1 MNALRKT
8 AAGGHI
14 DMTTGSIMSKVL
26 LFALPMV
33 IGDIL
38 QQLYTTVDTLVISKY
53 CDYTSLAAVGTSAQP
68 VEVVLCLF
76 LGIGKGVSI
85 LVSQYEGADEHK
97 KIQDVCRAAV
107 SFVYLC
113 GIPVGL
119 IGILCTP
126 NILRFMG
133 VPADTW
139 DAAVAYTRIVFCGTL
154 GNIGYNMNAGILRGM
169 GDSRASLWFLVVSC
183 VSNIVM
189 DLAFVAGFGM
199 DAGGVALATS
209 IAMYISWL
217 ISVVYIKLKY
227 PELDFTFLPRRF
239 SGEEMKRVAAIGIP
253 VGLNNSLY
261 SFGHLAMQTFVNA
274 QGSIF
279 MAGASVSGRITSLT
293 SVGVN
298 ALSSAATTYSG
309 QNYGAQKYDRLRQ
322 GYLRIPLVSGAVT
335 LTFGL
340 VLLMLRMPILRLFN
354 QDPQV
359 LLYAER
365 YVVVHLL
372 SHWIFAIFNAIVCFV
387 NGVGKVRNTMVVSL
401 LMLWAVRIPA
411 AYLIHRFFDGTY
423 VMVSVPISFCF
434 GLVCMVGYCLFSP
447 SWKSLIQKTAADEAE
462 MSYDGIKR
470 EARHELW
477 NHRIWRHRQNARAGH

>member
-1 MNALRKT
+1 
-8 AAGGHI
+8 
-14 DMTTGSIMSKVL
+14 MTTGPIMRKVL
-26 LFALPMV
+26 LFAIPMV
-33 IGDIL
+33 IGDVL
-38 QQLYTTVDTLVISKY
+38 QQLYTTVDTLVISKN
-53 CDYTSLAAVGTSAQP
+53 CDYTALAAVGTSAQP

-97 KIQDVCRAAV
+97 KVQDVCRAAV

-119 IGILCTP
+119 FGILCTP
-126 NILRFMG
+126 WILRFMG

-139 DAAVAYTRIVFCGTL
+139 DAAVAYTRIVFCGAL

-169 GDSRASLWFLVVSC
+169 GDSAASLWFLAASC
-183 VSNIVM
+183 IANIAL
-189 DLAFVAGFGM
+189 DIAFVVGLGM

-209 IAMYISWL
+209 IAMYLSWI

-227 PELDFTFLPRRF
+227 PELEFPLLPVRF
-239 SGEEMKRVAAIGIP
+239 SGEEMKRVVTMGIP
-253 VGLNNSLY
+253 IGLNSSLY

-274 QGSIF
+274 QGSVF
-279 MAGASVSGRITSLT
+279 MAGASVSGRINSLT
-293 SVGVN
+293 SVAVT

-322 GYLRIPLVSGAVT
+322 GYRLIPLVSGAVT

-340 VLLMLRMPILRLFN
+340 ALLLVRGPILLFFD

-359 LLYAER
+359 LLYADR

-372 SHWIFAIFNAIVCFV
+372 SHWIFAIFNALVSFV
-387 NGVGKVRNTMVVSL
+387 NGVGKVRSTMVVSL

-411 AYLIHRFFDGTY
+411 AYLIHRYFDGTY
-423 VMVSVPISFCF
+423 IMLSVPVSFCF
-434 GLVCMVGYCLFSP
+434 GLLCMAGYCLLSP
-447 SWKSLIQKTAADEAE
+447 AWRELLRKPEAAE
-462 MSYDGIKR
+462 GGV
-470 EARHELW
+470 
-477 NHRIWRHRQNARAGH
+477 NRAGAHLA

>member
-1 MNALRKT
+1 MDTLKKT
-8 AAGGHI
+8 AVGKHL
-14 DMTTGSIMSKVL
+14 DMTTGPIMRKVL
-26 LFALPMV
+26 LFAIPMV

-53 CDYTSLAAVGTSAQP
+53 CDYTALAAVGTSTQP

-97 KIQDVCRAAV
+97 RIQDVCRAAV
-107 SFVYLC
+107 TFVYLC

-126 NILRFMG
+126 WILRIMG

-139 DAAVAYTRIVFCGTL
+139 DAAVTYTRIVFCGTL

-169 GDSRASLWFLVVSC
+169 GDSKASLWFLVVSC
-183 VSNIVM
+183 ISNIVL
-189 DLAFVAGFGM
+189 DLAFVTGFGM

-217 ISVVYIKLKY
+217 ISVVYIRKKY
-227 PELDFTFLPRRF
+227 PELDFTFLPKHF
-239 SGEEMKRVAAIGIP
+239 SGEEMKRVVGIGIP
-253 VGLNNSLY
+253 IGLNTSLY
-261 SFGHLAMQTFVNA
+261 SFGHMAMQTFVNA
-274 QGSIF
+274 QGSVF
-279 MAGASVSGRITSLT
+279 MAGASVSGRITNLT
-293 SVGVN
+293 NVAVN

-322 GYLRIPLVSGAVT
+322 GFLRIPLVSGTIT
-335 LTFGL
+335 LTFGFA
-340 VLLMLRMPILRLFN
+340 LLLIRTPLLLFFN

-359 LLYAER
+359 LIYAER
-365 YVVVHLL
+365 YVVILLL
-372 SHWIFAIFNAIVCFV
+372 SQWVFAIFNAITCFV
-387 NGVGKVRNTMVVSL
+387 NGVGKVRNTMVVNL

-411 AYLIHRFFDGTY
+411 AYIIHRFFDGTY
-423 VMVSVPISFCF
+423 VMVSIPISFCF
-434 GLVCMVGYCLFSP
+434 GLVCMVGYSLFSP
-447 SWKSLIQKTAADEAE
+447 AWKELIGKPVAAKTDIIEQQE
-462 MSYDGIKR
+462 T
-470 EARHELW
+470 RHEFW
-477 NHRIWRHRQNARAGH
+477 NHWIRHHRPNTHASH

>member
-1 MNALRKT
+1 
-8 AAGGHI
+8 
-14 DMTTGSIMSKVL
+14 MTTGSIMRKVL
-26 LFALPMV
+26 FFAVPMV

-38 QQLYTTVDTLVISKY
+38 QQLYTTVDTLVISKH
-53 CDYTSLAAVGTSAQP
+53 CDHTALAAVGTSAQP

-85 LVSQYEGADEHK
+85 LVSQYAGADEHK
-97 KIQDVCRAAV
+97 KIQDLCRAAV

-119 IGILCTP
+119 FGILCTP
-126 NILRFMG
+126 WILRYMG

-139 DAAVAYTRIVFCGTL
+139 DAAVAYTRNVFCGTL

-169 GDSRASLWFLVVSC
+169 GDSTASLWFLAASC
-183 VSNIVM
+183 VTNIVL
-189 DLAFVAGFGM
+189 DVAFVAGLGM

-209 IAMYISWL
+209 IAMYLSWI
-217 ISVVYIKLKY
+217 ISVVYIRKKY
-227 PELDFTFLPRRF
+227 PELEFPLLPVRF
-239 SGEEMKRVAAIGIP
+239 SGEEMKRVVAMGIP
-253 VGLNNSLY
+253 IGLNTSLY

-279 MAGASVSGRITSLT
+279 MAGASVSGRINSLT
-293 SVGVN
+293 SVAVT

-322 GYLRIPLVSGAVT
+322 GYRQIPLVSGGVT
-335 LTFGL
+335 LACGL
-340 VLLMLRMPILRLFN
+340 VLLLVRRPILLFFN

-359 LLYAER
+359 LVYADR

-372 SHWIFAIFNAIVCFV
+372 SHWIFAIFNALVCFV
-387 NGVGKVRNTMVVSL
+387 NGVGKVRSTMMVSL

-411 AYLIHRFFDGTY
+411 AYIIHRFFDGTY
-423 VMVSVPISFCF
+423 IMVSVPISFCF
-434 GLVCMVGYCLFSP
+434 GLLCMVCYCLLSP
-447 SWKSLIQKTAADEAE
+447 AWRDIIRTPAAVEAA
-462 MSYDGIKR
+462 I
-470 EARHELW
+470 
-477 NHRIWRHRQNARAGH
+477 